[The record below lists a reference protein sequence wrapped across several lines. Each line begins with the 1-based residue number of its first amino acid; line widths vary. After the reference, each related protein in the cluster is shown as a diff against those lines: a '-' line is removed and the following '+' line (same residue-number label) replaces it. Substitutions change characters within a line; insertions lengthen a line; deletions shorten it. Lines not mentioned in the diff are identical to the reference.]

1 MSENKLKDT
10 LSIASPFIMER
21 EDAKKEYRT
30 DKGWKVYKDKLAE
43 DKLTVGPGLTADT
56 GYAELQKMKAD
67 ETIPHETINSLFG
80 NFLKTTDTQL
90 KKEFPNIYPTLN
102 KNQQAS
108 LVSLIY
114 NTGMETFKHPTKTN
128 KTSFAYDA
136 LKEAGKHLDNAEMKN
151 KFLDEVLYPTLQEHH
166 TLVLWKEAAEE
177 IIANNESQNQQLL
190 LLNEWKA
197 GMNKV
202 IWALC
207 LGAAGIIAQMVSE
220 AI

>member
-10 LSIASPFIMER
+10 LSIAKPFILER
-21 EDAKKEYRT
+21 EDAEGKYRT

-90 KKEFPNIYPTLN
+90 KKEFPNIYPALN

-108 LVSLIY
+108 LISLIY
-114 NTGMETFKHPTKTN
+114 NTGMDTFKHPTKTN

-151 KFLDEVLYPTLQEHH
+151 KFLDEFLEQAHGKTGFIKTTIDGKKQISEG
-166 TLVLWKEAAEE
+166 LVNRRNFERKLFNKPV
-177 IIANNESQNQQLL
+177 ANGTSIFNQV
-190 LLNEWKA
+190 NGK
-197 GMNKV
+197 G
-202 IWALC
+202 
-207 LGAAGIIAQMVSE
+207 
-220 AI
+220 